1 MHVLAS
7 STMKYHEPVLETF
20 LADGDDDFS
29 ELRQRELGD
38 DLKPQHEPKTRVR
51 IAALSRP
58 AMGPP
63 VS

>member
-1 MHVLAS
+1 
-7 STMKYHEPVLETF
+7 MKYHEPVLETF